1 MARQTW
7 MDRTIEATRE
17 AEIVMPWFRRPV
29 RAQISE
35 TPREPLPAQA
45 Q

>member
-17 AEIVMPWFRRPV
+17 AEIVMPWFRRPSQ
-29 RAQISE
+29 AHIPEQ
-35 TPREPLPAQA
+35 PGEPASAQA
-45 Q
+45 R